1 MGKKR
6 KREKHLQVMRKAIQC
21 DTAENKEKTGKTVQ
35 KNLNKLGMVFFYGGG
50 GKRWL
55 RLHTKCIKIT

>member
-21 DTAENKEKTGKTVQ
+21 DTAENKEKTVKTVQ
-35 KNLNKLGMVFFYGGG
+35 NKLGMGFFWGGG
-50 GKRWL
+50 VKGG
-55 RLHTKCIKIT
+55 